1 MGLVKNWILKR
12 MLSEGRQG
20 EKAAGL
26 DFQNGFWIKPLFRL
40 TLFPVILNDSE
51 ESSWLETQD
60 TDFRK
65 RSFVACGSSGWHL

>member
-1 MGLVKNWILKR
+1 MGLVKNRILKG

-26 DFQNGFWIKPLFRL
+26 DFQNGFWITPLFSL

-51 ESSWLETQD
+51 ESSWPKPNITAFKREPSSPAAPQD
-60 TDFRK
+60 DI
-65 RSFVACGSSGWHL
+65 